1 MGQAGAGPAAIEQA
15 YRKQFATSATLFE
28 KARRLIPG
36 GITHDIRHTLPFPPY
51 IERGRGAR
59 KWSVEGHELIDY
71 WVGHGALFLGHLH
84 PAVVAAVKAQMER
97 GTHLGGCHPREVRWA
112 ELVTQLV
119 PSAERVRFTQSG
131 TEATQLALRLARAAT
146 GKEKV
151 VKFEGHF
158 HGWHDYAA
166 AGVKPPYREP
176 VSRGVPAEAL
186 GQMILCPP
194 NDLEAVRHLLEARGD
209 VAAVLLEAGGGSSGT
224 IPTDP
229 AFLKGLR
236 ALTAARGVLL
246 IFDEVITG
254 FRFAPGGAQE
264 YYGVTPDLTTLAKI
278 LAGGLPG
285 GAVAGRGDVM
295 DLLAFRDDPTWNR
308 HQRVAH
314 AGTFNANPVC
324 AAAGIATLELI
335 ADGQAQRRAN
345 QLGEGLRAGLNGAAE
360 RVGADLRVYGES
372 SCYNIFLEPG
382 RLGVDVN
389 GKTGRRD
396 HTALQTYPNMP
407 LYHTLRCAML
417 LNGVDLPVP
426 HGWLSAVHTEQ
437 DLEQTITA
445 FEKALRMMQE
455 EGCFV

>member
-1 MGQAGAGPAAIEQA
+1 MGRVAAVPAAIEQA
-15 YRKQFATSATLFE
+15 YRKQFAASAKLFE
-28 KARRLIPG
+28 KARRVIPG

-51 IERGRGAR
+51 MERARGAR

-71 WVGHGALFLGHLH
+71 WVAHAALFLGHLH
-84 PAVVAAVKAQMER
+84 PAVVAAVKAQMDR
-97 GTHLGGCHPREVRWA
+97 GTHLGGCHPLEVRWA

-131 TEATQLALRLARAAT
+131 TEATLLALRLARGAT
-146 GKEKV
+146 GKEKI

-166 AGVKPPYREP
+166 AGVKPPYDTP

-186 GQMILCPP
+186 EQMLLCPP
-194 NDLEAVRHLLEARGD
+194 NDLGAVRRLLEARKD
-209 VAAVLLEAGGGSSGT
+209 VAAVLLEAGGGGSGT
-224 IPTDP
+224 IPTDL

-236 ALTAARGVLL
+236 ELTAAREVVL

-254 FRFAPGGAQE
+254 FRYAPGGAQE
-264 YYGVTPDLTTLAKI
+264 YFGVTPDLTTLAKV

-285 GAVAGRGDVM
+285 GAVAGRADIM
-295 DLLAFRDDPTWNR
+295 DLLAFREDSAWNR

-324 AAAGIATLELI
+324 AAAGIATLEII
-335 ADGQAQRRAN
+335 ADGQLQRRAN
-345 QLGEGLRAGLNGAAE
+345 GMGERLRAGLNGAAE

-372 SCYNIFLEPG
+372 SCYNIFLEPD

-389 GKTGRRD
+389 GKRGRRD
-396 HTALQTYPNMP
+396 HTALQTYPNLP

-426 HGWLSAVHTEQ
+426 HGWLSAVHTDE
-437 DLEQTITA
+437 DLEQTTAA
-445 FEKALRMMQE
+445 FEKALRRMLE
-455 EGCFV
+455 EGCFA

>member
-1 MGQAGAGPAAIEQA
+1 MGQTGAGPSAIEQA
-15 YRKQFATSATLFE
+15 YRKHFAASAKLFE
-28 KARRLIPG
+28 KAQQLIPG

-59 KWSVEGHELIDY
+59 KWSVEGHDLIDY

-84 PAVVAAVKAQMER
+84 PAVVTAVKAQMDR
-97 GTHLGGCHPREVRWA
+97 GTHLGGCHPLEVRWA
-112 ELVTQLV
+112 ELVTELV

-146 GKEKV
+146 AKEKV

-158 HGWHDYAA
+158 HGWHDYATV
-166 AGVKPPYREP
+166 GVKPPYKAP

-186 GQMILCPP
+186 EQMLLCPP
-194 NDLEAVRHLLEARGD
+194 NDLEAVRRVLEARRD
-209 VAAVLLEAGGGSSGT
+209 VAAVLLEAGGGASGT

-236 ALTAARGVLL
+236 ELTAARGVLL

-254 FRFAPGGAQE
+254 FRYAPGGAQE

-295 DLLAFRDDPTWNR
+295 DLLAFRDDSTWNR

-324 AAAGIATLELI
+324 AVAGIATLELI

-345 QLGEGLRAGLNGAAE
+345 QLGGALRAGLNGAAE

-396 HTALQTYPNMP
+396 HTALQTYPNIP
-407 LYHTLRCAML
+407 LYHALRCAVL
-417 LNGVDLPVP
+417 LHGVDLPLP

-437 DLEQTITA
+437 ELEQTIAA

-455 EGCFV
+455 EGCFA